1 MNEIIKSIYERK
13 SVRAYED
20 RPIPEEMK
28 QVILE
33 SLYTILNITD
43 QKVKEALVDTCD
55 HQPFIAKAPL
65 VLIFCADCK
74 KWYDAFIE
82 AGSEPRKPD
91 VGDLML
97 AVSDAVI
104 AAQNAVVAAESFVPA
119 ISEILSKIMRS
130 SADCYSFRN
139 MCFRR
144 QCLCLDGQPNNKCSD
159 RNHSV

>member
-1 MNEIIKSIYERK
+1 M
-13 SVRAYED
+13 
-20 RPIPEEMK
+20 
-28 QVILE
+28 
-33 SLYTILNITD
+33 
-43 QKVKEALVDTCD
+43 DTCD

-74 KWYDAFIE
+74 KWYDAFTE

-104 AAQNAVVAAESFVPA
+104 AAQDSCCGGRKVLALVPA
-119 ISEILSKIMRS
+119 ISEILSKIVRS
-130 SADCYSFRN
+130 SADCYSCRN

-144 QCLCLDGQPNNKCSD
+144 QCLCLDGRRSSRMQRPKPQRVDQKYIVHENTYRSMDGNELREICLRDTAITDTLKIG
-159 RNHSV
+159 